1 MMAEETCNEV
11 KGTVCV
17 TGAAGFIGSWL
28 TMRLLELGYVVRAT
42 VRDPGN
48 PNKTSHLLKL
58 PGAYERLTL
67 WKADLDDEGS
77 FDNAI
82 DGCEGV
88 FHAATAMDFESED
101 PENEVIQPTVN
112 GILNVMRSCAK
123 AKSVKRVL
131 FTTSAGAVNFT
142 DDFGTP
148 GKIYD
153 ETCWTNVELCRSLK
167 MTGWM
172 YFVSKTLGERAACEF
187 AEKNNVD
194 FISVIPT
201 LVVGPFIMQTM
212 PPSLV
217 TALALLTRNEPHY
230 MILRQVQL
238 VHLDDLCMSLIFLYE
253 HPQSKGRYIS
263 SSHDVT
269 IVQLAKMLAQ
279 KYPQYNIPTEFKDA
293 DDSLPVVP
301 YSSKKL
307 VDMGFKFKYTIDDMF
322 DGAIQSC
329 VEKGLLPKMG
339 IEAESDIFNNNE

>member
-1 MMAEETCNEV
+1 MTEETYNEV

-48 PNKTSHLLKL
+48 PVKTSHLLKL
-58 PGAYERLTL
+58 PGANERLTL
-67 WKADLDDEGS
+67 WVAELDDEGS
-77 FDNAI
+77 FDNVI

-88 FHAATAMDFESED
+88 FHVATAMDFESQD

-112 GILNVMRSCAK
+112 GVLNVMRSCGK
-123 AKSVKRVL
+123 AKSVKRVV

-153 ETCWTNVELCRSLK
+153 ETCWTNVELCRSIK

-172 YFVSKTLGERAACEF
+172 YFVSKTLAERAAFDF

-194 FISVIPT
+194 LISVIPT

-230 MILRQVQL
+230 TILKQVQL
-238 VHLDDLCMSLIFLYE
+238 VHLDDLCMSLIFLFE
-253 HPQSKGRYIS
+253 NPQAKGRYIS

-269 IVQLAKMLAQ
+269 IVQLAKILAD
-279 KYPQYNIPTEFKDA
+279 KYPQYNIPTKFEDA
-293 DDSLPVVP
+293 DESLPVVA

-307 VDMGFKFKYTIDDMF
+307 VDMGFKFKHTIDDMF
-322 DGAIQSC
+322 DGAIQCC
-329 VEKGLLPKMG
+329 VEKGFLPKIG
-339 IEAESDIFNNNE
+339 IGAATGVLNNNN